1 MAWISFSFYK
11 DYYYFLVFWILE
23 LAISIIKYF
32 FEVETSNKNEIYY
45 KENAYFNLISL
56 NIADLLAGFLVL
68 FTEIQMK
75 TKKKEEIKKTKNTQE
90 LIYNDYSI
98 KRNKFIYIF
107 IISIFNLLGSSIE
120 LFYYLFYE
128 EQINKENFEWLISV
142 DIITRIIFSK
152 IILKTRLYKHHFISL
167 VIFFIG
173 FLPMTIFGILNP
185 DNYLYIFLVFIKNTL
200 YAIGDIFSKI
210 LLTEK
215 FVLPHYLI
223 FWKGIFVFFIH
234 IILFNILFFTVGIRF
249 SYFYNDTFS
258 IIFLRIFNIVILLP
272 KNLCVMKV
280 IYLFTPHH
288 VGFLNVVISLK
299 NYILYI
305 SSKGTKNAIFVIITI
320 LSLFIVI
327 IGTLIFNEMIIVKV
341 FGLDKDTKP
350 GMLHKEKLDLLD
362 MDSSVLEED
371 LKNEEEQNETKD

>member
-1 MAWISFSFYK
+1 M
-11 DYYYFLVFWILE
+11 
-23 LAISIIKYF
+23 
-32 FEVETSNKNEIYY
+32 
-45 KENAYFNLISL
+45 

-68 FTEIQMK
+68 FTEMQMK
-75 TKKKEEIKKTKNTQE
+75 TKKKEEIKKSKNTQE

-107 IISIFNLLGSSIE
+107 IISIFNLFGSSIE
-120 LFYYLFYE
+120 LFYYIFYDV
-128 EQINKENFEWLISV
+128 QLNKENYEWLISV

-152 IILKTRLYKHHFISL
+152 IILKTRLYKHHLISL
-167 VIFFIG
+167 IIFFIG
-173 FLPMTIFGILNP
+173 FLPMSIYGILNP
-185 DNYLYIFLVFIKNTL
+185 NNYLYIFLVFIKNTL

-210 LLTEK
+210 LLNEK

-234 IILFNILFFTVGIRF
+234 IILFIILFPTVGIRF
-249 SYFYNDTFS
+249 YYFFDDSFS
-258 IIFLRIFNIVILLP
+258 IILLRIFNIVILLP
-272 KNLCVMKV
+272 KNLCIMKV
-280 IYLFTPHH
+280 IYLFTPQH

-305 SSKGTKNAIFVIITI
+305 SSKNSEDSKNIIFIIITI
-320 LSLFIVI
+320 LSLFII
-327 IGTLIFNEMIIVKV
+327 IISTLIFNEMIIVKV

-371 LKNEEEQNETKD
+371 LTNEEEQNEIKD